1 MSASKSHRHDE
12 NDFVNRW
19 DFRCRQNDDRVDAA
33 VTVGGRLFQALVPA
47 AEKDRSP
54 SVDLRVAGTTN
65 ADELEDLRCCRDSN
79 CVTCCKGARRWE
91 RSQKMANISTFW

>member
-1 MSASKSHRHDE
+1 
-12 NDFVNRW
+12 
-19 DFRCRQNDDRVDAA
+19 

-65 ADELEDLRCCRDSN
+65 ADKLEDLRRCRDSN
-79 CVTCCKGARRWE
+79 CVTCCNCSEIRRCQAVLALVHQDTE
-91 RSQKMANISTFW
+91 FVLDSLLDMQPVEVHQYLV